1 MQRKDKQLLLHMF
14 MRYLQF
20 TSAATLAREKKLI
33 NRKHMVFL
41 PVFRRAFGYFFF
53 YLNVYTVKVL
63 MIPNG
68 YSEAVNRR
76 TDNTMAKEKGQSV
89 IYKILHEKL
98 RIEQHEPR

>member
-1 MQRKDKQLLLHMF
+1 
-14 MRYLQF
+14 
-20 TSAATLAREKKLI
+20 
-33 NRKHMVFL
+33 MVFL
-41 PVFRRAFGYFFF
+41 PVFRRAFGCFFF

-68 YSEAVNRR
+68 YSEAVNRG

-89 IYKILHEKL
+89 INKILHEKL